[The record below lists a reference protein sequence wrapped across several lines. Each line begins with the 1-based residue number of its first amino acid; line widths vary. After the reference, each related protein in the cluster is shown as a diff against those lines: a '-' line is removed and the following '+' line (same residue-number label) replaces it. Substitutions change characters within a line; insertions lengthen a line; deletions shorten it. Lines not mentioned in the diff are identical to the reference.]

1 MDYKACTRHVC
12 SGPGRAVRGPR
23 KPAAVQSHPSI
34 HQRVNRERLSV
45 SLSACHLFPPAV
57 YCSLLAL
64 HCSKL
69 NVVLKNLRNTTRKF
83 MHAYVLAITIYYMQ
97 MHDGSNIF
105 MACIYWKLGSLMI
118 GGSARNKA
126 EPEDDL
132 VPVSDPGGRPSAKPK
147 RPARLDHVACIHLN
161 SLF

>member
-1 MDYKACTRHVC
+1 MKAMQC
-12 SGPGRAVRGPR
+12 RAVQGFVVSGAVERESIDR
-23 KPAAVQSHPSI
+23 WTIKPAPVTFAVDRAGPYVGQGSQLPSNPIHPSI

-105 MACIYWKLGSLMI
+105 MACIY
-118 GGSARNKA
+118 
-126 EPEDDL
+126 
-132 VPVSDPGGRPSAKPK
+132 
-147 RPARLDHVACIHLN
+147 
-161 SLF
+161 